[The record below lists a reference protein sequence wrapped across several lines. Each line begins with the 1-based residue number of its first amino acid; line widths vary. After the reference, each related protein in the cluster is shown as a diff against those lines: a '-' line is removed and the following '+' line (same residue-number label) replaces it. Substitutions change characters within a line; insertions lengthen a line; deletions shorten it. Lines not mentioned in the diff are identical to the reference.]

1 MTSTRLTKKSKANP
15 RHKSHRNMSIACMDN
30 DDGDEDHDDDNDDET
45 TPTTTMTM
53 PTTRTTNTHKHGYDA
68 ISSAPSGGKNS
79 IVHYRGHTF

>member
-1 MTSTRLTKKSKANP
+1 MTSTRLTKRSKANP
-15 RHKSHRNMSIACMDN
+15 RHKSYSGMSIECMDN
-30 DDGDEDHDDDNDDET
+30 DKDDDDDNDDET

-68 ISSAPSGGKNS
+68 ICSAPSGRKNS